1 VKKGEAQVRIFT
13 FKMQMAMLLV
23 FMSISLFADNF
34 LWLDEVKKKS
44 CCKGADQESGRKEFV
59 IKKGTLQENKKEHDF
74 KNAVVYIR
82 DIDHVVTEY
91 NMTGEKISFT
101 PVYKGGYRLYF
112 EQKSVYD
119 GVLHVNLSS
128 LRVYNKEGNISQ
140 SLLKEIRGKTNDSH
154 YDHEP
159 LTQLPF
165 ELIMEKPIKKHHINC
180 CLYSGDIV
188 PFSIYYKG
196 ELQKDI
202 PLRVS
207 MESGWNNV
215 VQPDA
220 EGLVSFEIP
229 RNTYA
234 EIEKD
239 KKHSEKMIV
248 EASYDVNESG
258 EYGGESYYSIHY
270 VMTLPLSFAPSPLE
284 YESRTLGFATAIGV
298 MLVVSLGL
306 YYNRR
311 RKRKT
316 PKEIYFDEE

>member
-1 VKKGEAQVRIFT
+1 MRIFT
-13 FKMQMAMLLV
+13 FKMQTAMILV
-23 FMSISLFADNF
+23 LMSISLFADNL
-34 LWLDEVKKKS
+34 LWLDEIKKKS
-44 CCKGADQESGRKEFV
+44 CCKGADQESGIKEFV
-59 IKKGTLQENKKEHDF
+59 IKKGTLQENKKEHDC
-74 KNAVVYIR
+74 KNAVIYIR
-82 DIDHVVTEY
+82 DMDRVVTEH
-91 NMTGEKISFT
+91 NVSGGKISFT
-101 PVYKGGYRLYF
+101 PEYKGGYRLYF
-112 EQKSVYD
+112 EQKSVHE
-119 GVLHVNLSS
+119 GVLYVNLSS

-159 LTQLPF
+159 LSQLSF
-165 ELIMEKPIKKHHINC
+165 ELVMEKPIKKHHINC
-180 CLYSGDIV
+180 CLYSGDIA
-188 PFSIYYKG
+188 PFRVYYKG
-196 ELQKDI
+196 DIQKEI

-207 MESGWNNV
+207 MESGWSNV
-215 VQPDA
+215 VQPDQ

-229 RNTYA
+229 RNSYA
-234 EIEKD
+234 ETEKD

-258 EYGGESYYSIHY
+258 VYDGGQYRSVHY

-298 MLVVSLGL
+298 MLVFSLGL